1 MPKKEIYISID
12 VETDGPIP
20 GQNSMLS
27 LGAAA
32 FLYGNLSPIASL
44 AYNLQSLPGAS
55 PDPDTMAW
63 WGREEQAE
71 AWKAC
76 REQPQ
81 NPGLVMHNF
90 LDWVQSISKVND
102 AKPVCVAYPSG
113 FDFLFVYWYLIKFTG
128 KSPFSFS
135 CLDIKTYA
143 MAMLKK
149 GYRECSKKGMPKRW
163 FSDAP
168 HTHKAVD
175 DAIEQGQLFMN
186 MLKEN
191 T

>member
-1 MPKKEIYISID
+1 MSKKEIYISVD

-32 FLYGNLSPIASL
+32 FLPEHPDPIATFSK
-44 AYNLQSLPGAS
+44 NLFTLREAAPN
-55 PDPDTMAW
+55 PDTMKW
-63 WGREEQAE
+63 WDTQPE
-71 AWKAC
+71 AWEEC
-76 REQPQ
+76 RKDPQ
-81 NPGLVMHNF
+81 LPSTVMTEF
-90 LDWVQSISKVND
+90 YEWVENIAKEHD

-113 FDFLFVYWYLIKFTG
+113 FDFTFVYWYLIRFVR
-128 KSPFSFS
+128 KSPFGFN
-135 CLDIKTYA
+135 CVDIKTYA

-149 GYRECSKKGMPKRW
+149 GYYKSNKKGMPKHW

-175 DAIEQGQLFMN
+175 DAIEQGLLFMN
-186 MLKEN
+186 MLREN
-191 T
+191 TP